1 MDGALTTTADVA
13 KQLDFGGG
21 DTGGV
26 APVAPPAA
34 SPPPLDPCLPPE
46 CSGPLV
52 LPEEADLSVMG
63 APSVDAF
70 RR

>member
-26 APVAPPAA
+26 APPPAV
-34 SPPPLDPCLPPE
+34 PPPLEPCLPPE

-52 LPEEADLSVMG
+52 LPEEADLSAMG